1 MGLESLG
8 RFGQTARHGLPAA
21 VTRYAM
27 DGNGTKRMDEDRVA
41 EPLVPGEAAP
51 DFVLPAISREG
62 EVGLRDYRD
71 RSPVLVG
78 LFRGVYC
85 AFCRR
90 QLAQLD
96 SLGRDLQVQGIETLA
111 VVTSTVE
118 RARLYF
124 KYRKTGLMLAS
135 DPAMSVHAAFRLPRS
150 EVTEAP
156 MQWPHTINLEQA
168 SAIRVNPW
176 GELPEAV
183 PLPEAGPALDRK
195 DGFEYQPGDSQD
207 AESSWNQLGGLFLI
221 DPAGLVR
228 WRNVEA
234 EEGPGAVT
242 GAVDRDGILAAI
254 AGMGR

>member
-1 MGLESLG
+1 MEKD
-8 RFGQTARHGLPAA
+8 H
-21 VTRYAM
+21 
-27 DGNGTKRMDEDRVA
+27 VA
-41 EPLVPGEAAP
+41 EPLTPGEAAP
-51 DFVLPAISREG
+51 DFVLPAITREG
-62 EVGLRDYRD
+62 EVGLSDYLG

-90 QLAQLD
+90 HLAGLD
-96 SLGRDLQVQGIETLA
+96 AVARELRAQGIDTLA
-111 VVTSTVE
+111 VVTSSVE

-124 KYRKTGLMLAS
+124 KYRKTGLTLAS
-135 DPAMSVHAAFRLPRS
+135 DPAMGVHAAFRLPRS
-150 EVTEAP
+150 QVTEAP
-156 MQWPHTINLEQA
+156 MHWPHTINLEQA

-207 AESSWNQLGGLFLI
+207 AEATWNQVGGLFLI

-228 WRNVEA
+228 WRRVEA
-234 EEGPGAVT
+234 EEGPEAMAGAVSR
-242 GAVDRDGILAAI
+242 ADILAAA
-254 AGMGR
+254 AGLGR